1 MSDKSYFKLSNAPAD
16 QPLSFD
22 LEQKKFYMDKDAG
35 DEDSVI
41 DLSDAHA
48 VANMKSI
55 VSHSRPEWLQ
65 QFFSQMSSFV
75 SKASPNATVDE
86 DTGQLELGAKTMK
99 SDLKRVC
106 EDLAWLYEAQ
116 DRQSK
121 EILLWVGEIILDY
134 LARDTRDLTIEEAI
148 GELGLLNRKN
158 GFKWS
163 LKTLARWPL
172 VVQRIPAPIRQLPI
186 PRTYLSEAA
195 LFSQP
200 EDPGQKIQFN
210 NARDA
215 MLVAVSEKPDSW
227 SRERFVSCMKELQAH
242 FGVERIRNEGVSA
255 LQERLIAYYRIRNEA
270 YQSGL
275 VQTFYKNNDIP
286 AKDVATWIYN
296 IEAELIRRDKLPPDP
311 LDKIPK
317 GDGLTTTARSRIE
330 KQQQAST

>member
-1 MSDKSYFKLSNAPAD
+1 MSDTYFKLSNAPED
-16 QPLSFD
+16 QPLAFD
-22 LEQKKFYMDKDAG
+22 LEKERLYRNTNAE

-41 DLSDAHA
+41 DLSDTHS

-65 QFFSQMSSFV
+65 QFFSQMSSYV

-86 DTGQLELGAKTMK
+86 DTGQLELGAKTVK
-99 SDLKRVC
+99 SDLRRVC

-134 LARDTRDLTIEEAI
+134 MARDTRDLTIEEAI
-148 GELGLLNRKN
+148 EELGLLNRKN
-158 GFKWS
+158 GVKWS
-163 LKTLARWPL
+163 MKTLARWPI

-200 EDPGQKIQFN
+200 EDPNKKIQFN

-215 MLVAVSEKPDSW
+215 MLVAVAEKPDSW
-227 SRERFVSCMKELQAH
+227 SRKRFVSCMKELQEH
-242 FGVERIRNEGVSA
+242 FGVEKIRNEGVSA
-255 LQERLIAYYRIRNEA
+255 LQERLIAYYRIRHEA
-270 YQSGL
+270 YQSGSP
-275 VQTFYKNNDIP
+275 QAFYKNAGIP
-286 AKDVATWIYN
+286 SKLVATWIYN
-296 IEAELIRRDKLPPDP
+296 IEAELIHRDRLQPDP
-311 LDKIPK
+311 MDKIPV
-317 GDGLTTTARSRIE
+317 GDGLTNTARKRLQ
-330 KQQQAST
+330 KQQ